1 MSLNQSIR
9 NSRAS
14 TVVVTGL
21 QPSPTTSDM
30 SLFTNLYD
38 IELGSKPGIVLTK
51 ILGKL
56 QPGRAQPLLVVLDDA
71 KNAQQ
76 LIKSAKQLRSST
88 NADVKAHVSINPNL
102 TNAKA
107 EAAFLVLVHRRQSR
121 RQNTS
126 SVTDHQQGHQSSS
139 NNQQEHTNDTAPLSV
154 HAIEFTPQLVA
165 PTSK

>member
-88 NADVKAHVSINPNL
+88 NADVGPRLHKSESNESRGRSSILDLRTQKAKSPAEHVISHRSPARPSII
-102 TNAKA
+102 
-107 EAAFLVLVHRRQSR
+107 VH
-121 RQNTS
+121 
-126 SVTDHQQGHQSSS
+126 
-139 NNQQEHTNDTAPLSV
+139 
-154 HAIEFTPQLVA
+154 
-165 PTSK
+165 